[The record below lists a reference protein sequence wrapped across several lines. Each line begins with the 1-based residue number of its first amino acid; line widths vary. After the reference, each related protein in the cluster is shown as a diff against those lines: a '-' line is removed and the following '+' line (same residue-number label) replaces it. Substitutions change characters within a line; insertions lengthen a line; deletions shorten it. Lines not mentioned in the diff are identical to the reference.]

1 MGALRSVA
9 GSNLRPRSIIEWFV
23 WIRSANEIVQRN
35 VVPGARKTKSTS
47 KRDRFDNYHLMDE
60 WGTKAEIEL
69 EADGANS

>member
-35 VVPGARKTKSTS
+35 VVPGPEKP
-47 KRDRFDNYHLMDE
+47 NQP
-60 WGTKAEIEL
+60 
-69 EADGANS
+69 ANAIGLIIII